1 MHDPDYWKFS
11 NEDGKL
17 ERCDMRQFE
26 RDLDAA
32 VDYTKAELRNM
43 ADSTFVE
50 EWTKSAAK
58 QRYPYNLLLAEA
70 MKRGYNAEGKQV
82 VPYNLGKGRL

>member
-1 MHDPDYWKFS
+1 MNDPDYWKFS

-32 VDYTKAELRNM
+32 IAYSKQFCQRCGATLTE
-43 ADSTFVE
+43 ADRDERHACT
-50 EWTKSAAK
+50 
-58 QRYPYNLLLAEA
+58 QC
-70 MKRGYNAEGKQV
+70 GKEIES
-82 VPYNLGKGRL
+82 